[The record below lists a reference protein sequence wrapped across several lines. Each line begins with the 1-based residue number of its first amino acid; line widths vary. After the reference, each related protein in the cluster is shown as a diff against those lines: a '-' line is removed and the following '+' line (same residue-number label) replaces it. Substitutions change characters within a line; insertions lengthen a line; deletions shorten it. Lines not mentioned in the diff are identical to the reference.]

1 MRIPAAL
8 AVTLAALLR
17 AVPAHAQAPA
27 AQAPVA
33 QALPDARPEGS
44 AHFGE
49 RTPKLGIGDALP
61 VANPAARL
69 KVGIADVPPWT
80 IPPSKDVPFWSGLA
94 SQVWKQVATDLAI
107 DYEVQQLEVED
118 LVAALADGK
127 IDVAVTGLAIMPENL
142 ARFTMTPPFDQS
154 GISIATRAQNQLTVR
169 SVLARLAHPEVA
181 VWMGVIFGFALL
193 FAFLFWLSERRR
205 NPPIEGRPIDG
216 LRESFWWSVVT
227 LSTVGYGDRVPV
239 TRPGRIVAMA
249 WMTVGFVLFTVSSAV
264 VTSALTVASLKPVV
278 TGPAGL
284 ARARVGVVVGS
295 TGEGYV
301 ERAAIAAER
310 FDRFEEAMTALA
322 DERLDAVVGATT
334 TLVYLAER
342 SANKH
347 VLVLP
352 RPLERNFVGLGM
364 RFGLDPGL
372 EKRIDLKVLEA
383 AQGDLYKAMRATMM
397 GEVDTADEAPAGK
410 AG

>member
-1 MRIPAAL
+1 M
-8 AVTLAALLR
+8 V
-17 AVPAHAQAPA
+17 
-27 AQAPVA
+27 
-33 QALPDARPEGS
+33 
-44 AHFGE
+44 
-49 RTPKLGIGDALP
+49 
-61 VANPAARL
+61 
-69 KVGIADVPPWT
+69 
-80 IPPSKDVPFWSGLA
+80 
-94 SQVWKQVATDLAI
+94 
-107 DYEVQQLEVED
+107 
-118 LVAALADGK
+118 
-127 IDVAVTGLAIMPENL
+127 
-142 ARFTMTPPFDQS
+142 
-154 GISIATRAQNQLTVR
+154 
-169 SVLARLAHPEVA
+169 
-181 VWMGVIFGFALL
+181 
-193 FAFLFWLSERRR
+193 
-205 NPPIEGRPIDG
+205 
-216 LRESFWWSVVT
+216 
-227 LSTVGYGDRVPV
+227 
-239 TRPGRIVAMA
+239 

-310 FDRFEEAMTALA
+310 FDRFEGAMTALA
-322 DERLDAVVGATT
+322 EERLDAVVGATT

-342 SANKH
+342 SPNKH